1 MPTLSSSRSLP
12 TLVQRLSR
20 PPASCTSSQARTM
33 QRGHSLP
40 VPPITT
46 AATSPFLSPS
56 PSPRPSGTSNAPNDS
71 LLSTTWPQSNLHAA
85 NRSLNSS
92 FTDLDS
98 PRRMLGL
105 RHSFISP
112 TTSMSNLPT
121 SAPAPAP
128 LARGASARSVR
139 APQLVNLRAMY
150 MQAKEQLGVKGS
162 AISAADRWRFAIL
175 SVLRAVRALCG
186 FQISVADVI
195 EQGGSAETGGT
206 GHGANAALDASG
218 NSSAPGS
225 GGAAGRTDVPAFRL
239 ADFMSR
245 RAVVISADMRQV
257 LDKHRSEYTDE
268 DYAIIERLAEG
279 MTAFQKYTPEVRK
292 KLCYCMQY
300 EVYGPGRVVMK
311 QGHDPKSFYFIL
323 KGSAQV
329 YKMENNVHIV
339 LSDLGAG
346 DSFGELALLK
356 GTKRTA
362 SVMCTRRSE
371 FFRIDKDDFLD
382 VLKETAEED
391 IQTKLDFF
399 RTVPFLAGL
408 PLANMTRLAELTS
421 RRELP
426 TNTTIVKE
434 REPLNSVFLIRKGS
448 VRVVRIVPFKKV
460 PRAQR
465 RYSLA
470 PCAMPELGMRGT
482 PPYRAGAELAAT
494 GGLVGESMHPTTA
507 RTAAAS
513 ASPAATTRASLGIV
527 DLASAAAAAAAA
539 SVPGTGG
546 ASSSLAHVLRPRLPP
561 DVVFKLVCH
570 GTLHTGQYFG
580 HECLLASMERRRG
593 TRTATVDAAVG
604 SPHSVVT
611 CEPTEILRVSRVD
624 MLKLL
629 SPQALAVIE
638 GEALAAAAAIAGP
651 EGGVCGGEADPE
663 LRAIQD
669 QYCQAR
675 QWIHWKGKVVEE
687 LERNKDVGRAHKL
700 ATMRLSRPGAT
711 LRPAAPTRT
720 GTARTPTRGAV
731 RA

>member
-1 MPTLSSSRSLP
+1 
-12 TLVQRLSR
+12 
-20 PPASCTSSQARTM
+20 M
-33 QRGHSLP
+33 QRGYSLP

-46 AATSPFLSPS
+46 VASPFLSPS
-56 PSPRPSGTSNAPNDS
+56 PSPPPGSGGPAPPAAPDDS
-71 LLSTTWPQSNLHAA
+71 LLSTTWPQSAASSNLHAA

-92 FTDLDS
+92 FTDPDS
-98 PRRMLGL
+98 PRRILGL

-121 SAPAPAP
+121 SAPAAAP
-128 LARGASARSVR
+128 LARGASARAVR
-139 APQLVNLRAMY
+139 APQLVNLRVMY
-150 MQAKEQLGVKGS
+150 MQAKEQLGAKGS

-195 EQGGSAETGGT
+195 EQGGSAEAGT
-206 GHGANAALDASG
+206 SGNAIATLDLSG

-225 GGAAGRTDVPAFRL
+225 GGAAGRTDVPTFRL
-239 ADFMSR
+239 ADFMSHH
-245 RAVVISADMRQV
+245 AVVISADMRQV

-329 YKMENNVHIV
+329 YKMENNVRIV

-448 VRVVRIVPFKKV
+448 VRVVRIVPFNKV

-494 GGLVGESMHPTTA
+494 GGLAGESSMHPATA

-513 ASPAATTRASLGIV
+513 ASPAATTTHASLAIV

-539 SVPGTGG
+539 AASVAGPSG

-561 DVVFKLVCH
+561 DVVFKLVCR
-570 GTLHTGQYFG
+570 GTLHSGQYFG

-593 TRTATVDAAVG
+593 TRTAAVDAAVG

-638 GEALAAAAAIAGP
+638 GEALAAATAIARP
-651 EGGVCGGEADPE
+651 EGGICGGEADPE

-675 QWIHWKGKVVEE
+675 QWIHWKGRVVEE
-687 LERNKDVGRAHKL
+687 LERNKDAGRAEKL
-700 ATMRLSRPGAT
+700 AAMRLSRPGAPRST
-711 LRPAAPTRT
+711 ALART
-720 GTARTPTRGAV
+720 GPVRAPARGAV

>member
-1 MPTLSSSRSLP
+1 
-12 TLVQRLSR
+12 
-20 PPASCTSSQARTM
+20 
-33 QRGHSLP
+33 
-40 VPPITT
+40 
-46 AATSPFLSPS
+46 
-56 PSPRPSGTSNAPNDS
+56 
-71 LLSTTWPQSNLHAA
+71 
-85 NRSLNSS
+85 
-92 FTDLDS
+92 
-98 PRRMLGL
+98 
-105 RHSFISP
+105 
-112 TTSMSNLPT
+112 MSNLPT

-150 MQAKEQLGVKGS
+150 MQAKEQLGAKGS
-162 AISAADRWRFAIL
+162 AISAAD
-175 SVLRAVRALCG
+175 RAVRALCG

-195 EQGGSAETGGT
+195 EQGGSTETGGP
-206 GHGANAALDASG
+206 GANAALDASG

-225 GGAAGRTDVPAFRL
+225 GGAAGRTGVPAFRL
-239 ADFMSR
+239 ADFMSS

-329 YKMENNVHIV
+329 YKIENSVRIV

-482 PPYRAGAELAAT
+482 PPYRAGAELAAAG
-494 GGLVGESMHPTTA
+494 GGLAGESMHPP

-513 ASPAATTRASLGIV
+513 ASPVATTRASLGVV
-527 DLASAAAAAAAA
+527 DLASAAT
-539 SVPGTGG
+539 SVAGPSG
-546 ASSSLAHVLRPRLPP
+546 ASSSLAHVLRPRLPT
-561 DVVFKLVCH
+561 DVVFKLVCR
-570 GTLHTGQYFG
+570 GTLHAGQYFG

-593 TRTATVDAAVG
+593 TRTAAVDAAVG

-629 SPQALAVIE
+629 SPTALAVIE

-651 EGGVCGGEADPE
+651 EGGCEPDPE

-687 LERNKDVGRAHKL
+687 LEKNKGVGRAHKL
-700 ATMRLSRPGAT
+700 AAMRLSRPGAT
-711 LRPAAPTRT
+711 PPSRPAVLKGTRV